1 MRIGVLFAV
10 LLVLPGPLGAQAGQ
24 DPSTSDPS
32 VGNRIRSTATAIL
45 KASQIADENRM
56 HLGGWVG
63 LVFSE
68 SLAVGGGGFALMK
81 DVELAGSEG
90 GTGFN
95 LDMGYGGLFFRY
107 WEPLGSGL
115 AGEVG
120 LLLGA
125 GHAEVQDQLTR
136 TEVGSDNFLVGEG
149 ELGLTYSFFE
159 GVHLGISVGY
169 RLTSGV
175 EDLPGVST
183 GDLNTFTG
191 GLSLRLAGG

>member
-1 MRIGVLFAV
+1 MRIGFLFAV
-10 LLVLPGPLGAQAGQ
+10 LLALPGPLGAQAGQ
-24 DPSTSDPS
+24 DPSTPDPS
-32 VGNRIRSTATAIL
+32 AGNRVRSTATAVL
-45 KASQIADENRM
+45 KASQIADESRV
-56 HLGGWVG
+56 HVGGWVG

-68 SLAVGGGGFALMK
+68 SLAVGGGGFALLK
-81 DVELAGSEG
+81 NVELAGSEG

-95 LDMGYGGLFFRY
+95 LDMGYGGLFFQY

-115 AGEVG
+115 TGEVG

-125 GHAEVQDQLTR
+125 GHAEVQDQLSR

-149 ELGLTYSFFE
+149 EIGVTYSVFK
-159 GVHLGISVGY
+159 GVHIGLSLGY

-183 GDLNTFTG
+183 GDLNAYTG
-191 GLSLRLAGG
+191 SLSLRLGGG